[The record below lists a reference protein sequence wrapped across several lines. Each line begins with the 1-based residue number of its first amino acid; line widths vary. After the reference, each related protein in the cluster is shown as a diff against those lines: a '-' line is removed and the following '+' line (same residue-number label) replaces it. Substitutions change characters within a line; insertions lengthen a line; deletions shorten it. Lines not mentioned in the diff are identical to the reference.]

1 MITLACE
8 ADHESLIDNIYFY
21 LLTTALNTVIRFRS
35 KKITMRQ
42 TADLYSSFFFFFYQ
56 NVSQGVIIFKM
67 QKVKK
72 I

>member
-42 TADLYSSFFFFFYQ
+42 TADLYSSFFFKQ